1 MRKITH
7 LSLIMVL
14 AHVCNSA
21 CSSLDVNSNQSLKSS
36 SNDTAVNRTQDSTA
50 SLAHAYAPFF
60 SLGAAVNRNHAT
72 EKDREGVAIVQQHFS
87 VLTAENDMKWESIQ
101 PAEGHFTFSGSDALV
116 SFAKQYDKEVIGH
129 VLVWYLQ
136 TPDWVFEDATGNA
149 VSREVLLK
157 RMKEHI
163 FSLAGRYKNDI
174 KGWDVVNEAL
184 NEDGSLRESRWQ
196 QIIGDDYIEK
206 AFEYAAEAAPNA
218 ALYYN
223 DYNLFK
229 AEKMDGAIAL
239 ASRLRA
245 KGIRID
251 GIGIQ
256 AHYSNEP
263 PLEELEQ
270 SIKKVIDAGL
280 KVMITELDLT
290 VLKFPDEDNVGAD
303 ITLDFAFHDEYDPY
317 KEGISEASHR
327 KLASA
332 YIDLFS
338 LFLKYH
344 EHIDRVT
351 LWGVS
356 DKDTWRNYWPMK
368 GRTDYPLLF
377 DRQHQAKDF
386 VDHLIAMAESE
397 SRTN

>member
-1 MRKITH
+1 MRKFTF
-7 LSLIMVL
+7 LSLMMVL
-14 AHVCNSA
+14 AVVCIFA
-21 CSSLDVNSNQSLKSS
+21 CTPSTSS
-36 SNDTAVNRTQDSTA
+36 STDARVNKSTKQSKEPVTKA
-50 SLAHAYAPFF
+50 LADAYSPFF
-60 SLGAAVNRNHAT
+60 SFGVAVNRNHVTQEDNLGAN
-72 EKDREGVAIVQQHFS
+72 IVQKHFS

-101 PAEGHFTFSGSDALV
+101 PSEKRFTFKGSDALV
-116 SFAKQYDKEVIGH
+116 SFAEKYDKELIGH
-129 VLVWYLQ
+129 VFVWHQQ
-136 TPDWVFEDATGNA
+136 TPDWVFEDEEGNF
-149 VSREVLLK
+149 VSREVLLR
-157 RMKEHI
+157 RMRDHI
-163 FSLAGRYKNDI
+163 FILAGRYKNAI

-184 NEDGSLRESRWQ
+184 NEDGSLRKSKWQ
-196 QIIGDDYIEK
+196 QIIGDDFIEK

-239 ASRLRA
+239 AKRLKA
-245 KGIRID
+245 KDIRID

-263 PLEELEQ
+263 PLEELEH
-270 SIKKVIDAGL
+270 SIQKVINAGF
-280 KVMITELDLT
+280 KIMITELDLT
-290 VLKFPDEDNVGAD
+290 VLKFPDEDKVGAD
-303 ITLDFAFHDEYDPY
+303 ITLDFAFQEEYDPY
-317 KEGISEASHR
+317 KNGISEASHR
-327 KLASA
+327 KLANA
-332 YIDLFS
+332 YIDLFR

-377 DRQHQAKDF
+377 DRKHQAKDF
-386 VDHLIAMAESE
+386 VDDLIALAESA
-397 SRTN
+397 NKIN